1 MHLFIKMESI
11 CRDGTDVGVGVSE
24 ASLGKRCVGSRE

>member
-1 MHLFIKMESI
+1 MHLFIKMKSI
-11 CRDGTDVGVGVSE
+11 CRDGEKGGAALE